1 MNPDYD
7 KQLETAISR
16 ELKALP
22 ELAAPTALASRVMA
36 AIEQRA
42 RVPWYRRSW
51 QTWPVALRG
60 VSFVGLLA
68 AFAILCFGSW
78 RLAHFATLTPAAREV
93 SGWFS
98 LVNAVWNAAN
108 ILANA
113 LGLAF
118 RSLGPAVAIG
128 SAVMLLISYTACVG
142 LGTVYWRLA
151 FCASLK
157 ERSL

>member
-7 KQLETAISR
+7 KQLEAAISR

-22 ELAAPTALASRVMA
+22 ELAAPGALANRVMA
-36 AIEQRA
+36 AIGQRA
-42 RVPWYRRSW
+42 RVTWYRRSW
-51 QTWPVALRG
+51 QTWPLALQG
-60 VSFVGLLA
+60 VLLVGLLA
-68 AFAILCFGSW
+68 AFALLCFGGW
-78 RLAHFATLTPAAREV
+78 QLAHFTMLTPAAREV

-108 ILANA
+108 TLATA

-118 RSLGPAVAIG
+118 RSLGPAVITG
-128 SAVMLLISYTACVG
+128 IAVMLLASYAACVG

-157 ERSL
+157 ERQL